1 MYLFLKGCKIT
12 LKENKIDNSGNKKLD
27 VKEQKKKSK
36 AKSEPREFRMISIIL
51 EFLMFGFSDYKAAFI
66 SISNCK
72 LSIIKIIEAC
82 LMYRLLRQYVLVEIG

>member
-27 VKEQKKKSK
+27 VKEEKKSK

-51 EFLMFGFSDYKAAFI
+51 GFLMFGFSDYKAAFI
-66 SISNCK
+66 SISDYK
-72 LSIIKIIEAC
+72 PSIIKIIEVC
-82 LMYRLLRQYVLVEIG
+82 LMYRLLR

>member
-1 MYLFLKGCKIT
+1 MYLFLEGCKIT
-12 LKENKIDNSGNKKLD
+12 LKKNKIDNSGNKKLD
-27 VKEQKKKSK
+27 VKEEKKKSK

-82 LMYRLLRQYVLVEIG
+82 LMYRLLR